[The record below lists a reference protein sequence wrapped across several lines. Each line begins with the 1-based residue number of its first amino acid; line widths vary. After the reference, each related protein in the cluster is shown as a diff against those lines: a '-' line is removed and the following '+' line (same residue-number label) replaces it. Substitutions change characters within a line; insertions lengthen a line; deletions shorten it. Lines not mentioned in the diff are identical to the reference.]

1 MGISASVGRAAL
13 IAALMGL
20 WAAQAPAVVAD
31 EQLDYQVT
39 YRGIFSLGQ
48 DMPIADLALE
58 TRALD
63 GNPGLRETR
72 LEATSAAYAT
82 VESLYPIRY
91 RYRTWSTAEG
101 GELIGFETYEK
112 TSKLRHRLYLG
123 DASDLGV
130 RLLDLAAGA
139 GRHEI
144 ADLDAGHSPVSVVA
158 QQDLVDRLGLLQR
171 IRSRELHEKA
181 EYRFSVTNGREPFVY
196 RVSVEG
202 AHLLPLGGR
211 HFPAWKLRLDGVKDA
226 PAGAQEPAH
235 RPVYIWV
242 SRTPE
247 RIPLRADSHHPI
259 GRFRIELK
267 PPADL
272 GHVAQADP

>member
-1 MGISASVGRAAL
+1 MGISACVGRAAL
-13 IAALMGL
+13 IAALAGL
-20 WAAQAPAVVAD
+20 SAGQAPAVAVD
-31 EQLDYQVT
+31 RLDYQVT
-39 YRGIFSLGQ
+39 YRGVFSLGQ
-48 DMPIADLALE
+48 EMPIADLALE

-63 GNPGLRETR
+63 GNPRLRETR
-72 LEATSAAYAT
+72 LEATSAAYTA

-130 RLLDLAAGA
+130 RPLDLAAGA

-144 ADLDAGHSPVSVVA
+144 AQLDAGHSPVSAVA

-171 IRSRELHEKA
+171 IRAQELHDKA
-181 EYRFSVTNGREPFVY
+181 QFQFAVTNGREPFVY

-211 HFPAWKLRLDGVKDA
+211 RFPAWKLRLDGIKDV
-226 PAGAQEPAH
+226 PGGTQEAVH

-242 SRTPE
+242 TRTTE
-247 RIPLRADSHHPI
+247 RIPLRADSHHPV
-259 GRFRIELK
+259 GLFRIELK

-272 GHVAQADP
+272 GHVAQTDP